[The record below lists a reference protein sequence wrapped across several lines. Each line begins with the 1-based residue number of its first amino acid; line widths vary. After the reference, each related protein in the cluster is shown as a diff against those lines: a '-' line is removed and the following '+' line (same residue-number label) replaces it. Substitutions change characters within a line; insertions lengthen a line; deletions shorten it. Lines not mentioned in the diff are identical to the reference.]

1 MSLPTFLPG
10 TFTLERGSRRD
21 YLALEHFHY
30 LPKRPSSW
38 ALVLRVVY
46 DDGSRSGPRVI
57 AVGVLSYPVLRCR
70 TRERVLGLNDLNERG
85 KISFANRYI
94 RSISR
99 VIVHPQ
105 FRALGL
111 ASALVR
117 ALIENCPSRY
127 VEAMAVMG
135 KAHPFFK
142 SGGMTEYGADA
153 ARGPNYY
160 LVDRAKCPTGS
171 PASAGTFNSDVNR
184 AHCRMDQSPAE
195 ARGPDHARLVP

>member
-10 TFTLERGSRRD
+10 TFTLEQGSRRD

-38 ALVLRVVY
+38 ALVLRIVY
-46 DDGSRSGPRVI
+46 DDQSRSGPRVV

-70 TRERVLGLNDLNERG
+70 TRERVLGLGDLDERQ
-85 KISFANRYI
+85 KIDFANQHI

-111 ASALVR
+111 ASTLVR
-117 ALIENCPSRY
+117 ALIERCPSRY
-127 VEAMAVMG
+127 VEALAVMG
-135 KAHPFFK
+135 KAHPFFR
-142 SGGMTEYGADA
+142 SGGMTQYESDA
-153 ARGPNYY
+153 AHEPTYY
-160 LVDRAKCPTGS
+160 LVDKSNRPTGP
-171 PASAGTFNSDVNR
+171 PASAGVSAR
-184 AHCRMDQSPAE
+184 A
-195 ARGPDHARLVP
+195 